1 MVAQFPHAAFA
12 LASGVHAA
20 PDGLD
25 SAFGTGGRVRTSF
38 GDLTGGANDAV
49 LQPDGKIV
57 AVGFQAYYPTT
68 KGVQFALARYLA
80 R

>member
-1 MVAQFPHAAFA
+1 MTAQLLRAAFA
-12 LASGVHAA
+12 FA
-20 PDGLD
+20 
-25 SAFGTGGRVRTSF
+25 
-38 GDLTGGANDAV
+38 GGANDAV

-57 AVGFQAYYPTT
+57 AVGFQAYYPTP